1 MLDSDDDAP
10 MTTMVN
16 LVADLGEGFGA
27 YRMGDDENMLRVVA
41 SANIACGFHAGDPR
55 IMDATVAACTRLGVE
70 IGAHPGFP
78 DLVGFG
84 RRAIDAT
91 SAEVETDV
99 MYQIGALSAFATAH
113 HTRVTH
119 VTPHG
124 RLGNLIVSDA
134 RYAEA
139 VARAVSRV
147 DPAMIVVSQP
157 GAMRDAAQALGLP
170 WAGIAFADRAYR
182 GDGSL
187 VSRSE
192 PGAVLHDEDE
202 IAERV
207 GRMVTEG
214 LAASI
219 DGNDVEVP
227 CDTLL
232 LHGDN
237 PGAVAL
243 ATRARAELE
252 GRGVRVT
259 GLVEV
264 LAARAS

>member
-1 MLDSDDDAP
+1 
-10 MTTMVN
+10 MTAMVN

-27 YRMGDDENMLRVVA
+27 YSMGDDENMLRVVA

-55 IMDATVAACTRLGVE
+55 IMDATVAACVRHGVE
-70 IGAHPGFP
+70 VGAHPGFP

-99 MYQIGALSAFATAH
+99 MYQIGALSAFARAH
-113 HTRVTH
+113 ETRVSH

-124 RLGNLIVSDA
+124 RLGNLIVTDG
-134 RYAEA
+134 RYADA
-139 VARAVSRV
+139 VARAVRRV
-147 DPAMIVVSQP
+147 DPALIVVSQP
-157 GAMRDAAQALGLP
+157 GAMRDAAKEHGLP
-170 WAGIAFADRAYR
+170 WAGIGFADRAYQ

-187 VSRSE
+187 VARSE
-192 PGAVLHDEDE
+192 PGAVLHDADE

-207 GRMVTEG
+207 GRIVTEG
-214 LAASI
+214 QVASI
-219 DGNDVEVP
+219 DGNDVGVT

-243 ATRARAELE
+243 ATRVRAELDR
-252 GRGVRVT
+252 RGVQIVSLAEMLGTR
-259 GLVEV
+259 
-264 LAARAS
+264 AARP